1 MKLPLNVDFSGKVAV
16 ITGAGGVLCSAFAKA
31 LAQCGAKVAVLD
43 LNLEAAQKVADEL
56 AEAIHHVYVNE
67 PTTAIFGG
75 DLNL

>member
-1 MKLPLNVDFSGKVAV
+1 MVTDAIPCFMADRPGSKIKTIS
-16 ITGAGGVLCSAFAKA
+16 
-31 LAQCGAKVAVLD
+31 
-43 LNLEAAQKVADEL
+43 VADEL